1 MLKQVGKIYLL
12 VRPKKGKSIETRI
25 EDLTRNPVSNIL
37 TREKKLPSQLI
48 LHVNVIFFIK

>member
-37 TREKKLPSQLI
+37 TREKRTSQLI
-48 LHVNVIFFIK
+48 LYVNVFFL